1 MARTVSKRARGGGRA
16 APEARVRMANDARRA
31 QLLTLGLEMFSARSW
46 DAVQIDD
53 VAQAAGVSKGLLYHY
68 FPTKRAFYA
77 EVVREAARQLV
88 EMCDTP
94 ESMPPHERLTTGL
107 TRYLDFAERHAPA
120 YVTLMRG
127 GIGSD
132 PVVAGVVED
141 TRRQLLARLQR
152 AVGGDELTP
161 TLRLTLRGWLG
172 LVEATSIDW
181 LVTRELARD
190 EVLALW
196 VRALL
201 ALAPA
206 G

>member
-1 MARTVSKRARGGGRA
+1 MAS
-16 APEARVRMANDARRA
+16 DARRA
-31 QLLTLGLEMFSARSW
+31 QLLALGLEMFSARSW

-132 PVVAGVVED
+132 PVVAAIVED

-152 AVGGDELTP
+152 AVGGDAPPP

-181 LVTRELARD
+181 LVTRELSRD

-201 ALAPA
+201 ALAPTA
-206 G
+206 

>member
-1 MARTVSKRARGGGRA
+1 MTKRAPGGARVA
-16 APEARVRMANDARRA
+16 EPEVRVRMASDARRA
-31 QLLTLGLEMFSARSW
+31 QLLALGLEMFSARSW

-132 PVVAGVVED
+132 PVVAAIVED

-152 AVGGDELTP
+152 AVGGDAPPP

-201 ALAPA
+201 ALAPTA
-206 G
+206 

>member
-1 MARTVSKRARGGGRA
+1 MAS
-16 APEARVRMANDARRA
+16 DARRA

-53 VAQAAGVSKGLLYHY
+53 VAHAAGVSKGLLYHY

-94 ESMPPHERLTTGL
+94 ESMPPQERLTTGL
-107 TRYLDFAERHAPA
+107 MRYLDFAERHAPA

-132 PVVAGVVED
+132 PVVAAIVED

-152 AVGGDELTP
+152 ALGGEALPP

-181 LVTRELARD
+181 LVTRELSRD

-201 ALAPA
+201 ALAPTA
-206 G
+206 